1 VNLQEAFDK
10 KLEIK
15 TKRDHNR
22 HHSNEKLK

>member
-1 VNLQEAFDK
+1 LQDAFDK